1 MKPEQ
6 TLTVPTGQEG
16 HPHAAHA
23 AVGKHNRTSP
33 GLLGW
38 EERSPVLQGRILA
51 AVAAV
56 ALVLG
61 VWALTQVDPQQI
73 GGMGLIQVLPPA
85 YFVALGLSLVGFVGS
100 LGLRR
105 LFPALLTAQMVVLIV
120 ILQAADPIIHGVP
133 RLEASFRHLGIADYI
148 AGSGQLNPHLDAY
161 FSWPGL
167 FGLLGMLS
175 DATGVHDL
183 MAVATWAPLAINILL
198 LPALL
203 AIAARLTSNRRHAWA
218 AVWAFYLTSWV
229 GQDYLSPQAYSLI
242 LLFTLLACVL
252 TAFDGWAWLPGGNRF
267 TATLRKVVHRLDPS
281 EPRPG
286 LTAPAADTVTL
297 LVVCAVL
304 LLAMTAAH
312 QLTPFATIPM
322 LVGLLLIGR
331 LRLRFLPVL
340 AVVLPACWLMLVAT
354 PYVSGHI
361 GQVFGS
367 FGDLTATTS
376 ASVTNRITGSADH
389 EFIVYA
395 RMAEAALVWAL
406 ALAGA
411 IVGHRRRTPWLA
423 AAIGALAPFVL
434 LPAQPYGGELL
445 LRIYLFGLPFMAF
458 LAVLP
463 LIPTTPGAF
472 PWRRSGALLL
482 VGAVLATATVTTRYG
497 NDEMENFSPDEV
509 ALVNHLYSVAKP
521 GSMVIEGV
529 HDTAWRF
536 QHYAGYDYRTLVTDQ
551 TPADASPV
559 SCDAVNQLAKRGAYL
574 VITQSQEASA
584 ELLQTG
590 PAGNLAHLVQ
600 TCSTSAGWSPVF
612 HNSGG
617 VILHIEGASNV
628 K

>member
-1 MKPEQ
+1 M
-6 TLTVPTGQEG
+6 TVPTQQDG
-16 HPHAAHA
+16 HPHAAHVA
-23 AVGKHNRTSP
+23 DAKRDRMSP

-38 EERSPVLQGRILA
+38 EQSGPVLQGRILA

-73 GGMGLIQVLPPA
+73 GGTGLIQVLPPA

-105 LFPALLTAQMVVLIV
+105 LFPALLTAQVVVLIV

-161 FSWPGL
+161 FSWPGF

-175 DATGVHDL
+175 DATGVHNL
-183 MAVATWAPLAINILL
+183 TAVATWAPLAINILL

-203 AIAARLTSNRRHAWA
+203 AIAVRLTTNRRHAWA

-229 GQDYLSPQAYSLI
+229 GQDYLSPQAYALI

-267 TATLRKVVHRLDPS
+267 TATLRKVVHRLDGT

-286 LTAPAADTVTL
+286 LSAPAADTVSL

-304 LLAMTAAH
+304 LLAMTASH
-312 QLTPFATIPM
+312 QLTPFVTIPI

-340 AVVLPACWLMLVAT
+340 ALVLPACWLVLVAT
-354 PYVSGHI
+354 PYVAGHMS
-361 GQVFGS
+361 QVFGS

-376 ASVTNRITGSADH
+376 ASISSRLTGSADH

-423 AAIGALAPFVL
+423 AAVGALAPFVL

-463 LIPTTPGAF
+463 LIPTTAEGF

-482 VGAVLATATVTTRYG
+482 VGAVLATATVTSRYG

-509 ALVNHLYSVAKP
+509 ALANHLYDVAPAK
-521 GSMVIEGV
+521 SMVIEGV
-529 HDTAWRF
+529 HNTAWRF
-536 QHYAGYDYRTLVTDQ
+536 QDYAGYDYRTLVGIQ
-551 TPADASPV
+551 TPATAAPV
-559 SCDAVNQLAKRGAYL
+559 SCDAVNQLAKRAGAYL

-590 PAGNLAHLVQ
+590 PSGNLAHLVQ
-600 TCSTSAGWSPVF
+600 SCSSSPGWSTVF

-617 VILHIEGASNV
+617 VILHVQGANNV